1 MRIGIDLGGTKIEVI
16 ALDDEGQAI
25 LRKRVATPRDDYPG
39 TVETIAALV
48 EWVEQETGQRG
59 SVGVGIP
66 GTLSPYTGKVKNANS
81 VWLNGQRLDQDL
93 QTRLQRPVRMA
104 NDANC
109 MAVSEATDGAGIG
122 MNTIFAVIIGTG
134 IALNGKVHSGGNGVA
149 ELLQITQ
156 AFQTLCWICSKTC
169 VYVTRQPSVII
180 LFQYFRNLFTSK
192 LFALTFQALVFQARF
207 TRLSKNSINIRY

>member
-39 TVETIAALV
+39 TVETIVALV
-48 EWVEQETGQRG
+48 ERVEQETGQSG

-81 VWLNGQRLDQDL
+81 VWLNGQRLDKDL
-93 QTRLQRPVRMA
+93 QTRLQRSVRMA

-109 MAVSEATDGAGIG
+109 MAVPGW
-122 MNTIFAVIIGTG
+122 V
-134 IALNGKVHSGGNGVA
+134 
-149 ELLQITQ
+149 
-156 AFQTLCWICSKTC
+156 
-169 VYVTRQPSVII
+169 
-180 LFQYFRNLFTSK
+180 
-192 LFALTFQALVFQARF
+192 
-207 TRLSKNSINIRY
+207 